1 MSALHKSLLIEAIRY
16 IFLFSPDTPKR
27 LFLLHWLTWLVAC
40 TSVILLL
47 ISRGH
52 YTVDVVLAYYV
63 TTRVW

>member
-1 MSALHKSLLIEAIRY
+1 MS
-16 IFLFSPDTPKR
+16 DTPKR

-40 TSVILLL
+40 TSIVLLL
-47 ISRGH
+47 VSRGH

>member
-1 MSALHKSLLIEAIRY
+1 MSQACNTALFPSTLM
-16 IFLFSPDTPKR
+16 SDTPKR

-40 TSVILLL
+40 TSIVLLL
-47 ISRGH
+47 VSRGH